1 MSRQREYH
9 RRHDWEWSWSYE
21 SNQLRP
27 RTLDKNAENSLMW
40 RTLERKKWAEK
51 GKETSTQHK
60 KFSNF
65 SSSFSPRLP
74 SSLFL
79 LIVVLWWHRLA
90 ESSTT
95 RNFPSSFTGA
105 SSNIQPIML
114 SLSLYSSTTT
124 NSILETKQKH
134 EKLFELSCSFIL
146 RFHRKDEDRIL
157 NHHHCT
163 IAVIHRT
170 YTHLGRAPCWTV

>member
-1 MSRQREYH
+1 MLLRRNRYINNLKKILETRVRRSPARERMSRQREYH

-105 SSNIQPIML
+105 SSNIQPIVL
-114 SLSLYSSTTT
+114 SLSLLVDNYKLDSRNKTKTREIIRI
-124 NSILETKQKH
+124 IL
-134 EKLFELSCSFIL
+134 
-146 RFHRKDEDRIL
+146 
-157 NHHHCT
+157 
-163 IAVIHRT
+163 
-170 YTHLGRAPCWTV
+170 